1 MAGSRKK
8 KGSQAHADAVP
19 ASGCGP
25 VKVLFLSAAGQVGGA
40 ERSLYELLCA
50 LPEERIEARA
60 CVPPEEPLARLCAL
74 AEVPVHP
81 VPLRRFWR
89 TLSPFLL
96 AGQVR
101 ALYRASQAVK
111 QVVEDQRIDVLHAN
125 TDSAALVAWEVGRE
139 TRRPFVWHC
148 RDMRPLG
155 PLARMLAKSSVNA
168 VAISKAVE
176 KHLLDQGVAPERIR
190 RIENGIDLARF
201 HPPDQRAGIR
211 ARTRAYLGIEPSA
224 PLLMD
229 IGAWVPWKRHE
240 LFLEALAL
248 VRAKH
253 PDARGVMVGSDLFQ
267 ENRSYSDF
275 LESRMDAL
283 NLGDGALLVL
293 QQRDD
298 VPDLLAAADVLVS
311 PSEKEPF
318 GRVLAEA
325 GASGVPVVSSNSGG
339 KTEIV
344 KDGETGRLVPPGDA
358 KVLAAACLDLLEDHE
373 KRVHMGANAIVRIAE
388 LFDIRRTANELAD
401 LFEEVAGRK
410 QRD

>member
-1 MAGSRKK
+1 MLGTRQKKDSPTQPEACSTAG
-8 KGSQAHADAVP
+8 P
-19 ASGCGP
+19 GP
-25 VKVLFLSAAGQVGGA
+25 VKVLFLSATGQAGGA

-50 LPEERIEARA
+50 LPKDRIEARV
-60 CVPPEEPLARLCAL
+60 CVPPEEPLVQLCAQ

-101 ALYRASQAVK
+101 ALYRASRAVK
-111 QVVEDQRIDVLHAN
+111 HVVEDQRIDVLHAN

-139 TRRPFVWHC
+139 TQRPVVWHC

-155 PLARMLAKSSVNA
+155 PLARLLARSSMRV

-176 KHLLDQGVAPERIR
+176 NHLLDQGVAPALIR
-190 RIENGIDLARF
+190 RVENGIDLTRF
-201 HPPDQRAGIR
+201 PPPDQRASLR
-211 ARTRAYLGIEPSA
+211 ARTRAYLGVKPSA

-253 PDARGVMVGSDLFQ
+253 PDACGVLVGSDLFQ
-267 ENRSYSDF
+267 ENRSYADF
-275 LESRMDAL
+275 LEARIDAL
-283 NLGDGALLVL
+283 RLDSSALLVL
-293 QQRDD
+293 QQRQD
-298 VPDLLAAADVLVS
+298 VLDLLASADILVS

-325 GASGVPVVSSNSGG
+325 GAAGLPVVSSNSGG
-339 KTEIV
+339 KAEIV
-344 KDGETGRLVPPGDA
+344 QEGETGRLVPPGDA
-358 KVLAAACLDLLEDHE
+358 MALAAACLDLLEDPE
-373 KRVHMGANAIVRIAE
+373 KRVRMGANATVRVAE
-388 LFDIRRTANELAD
+388 LFDVRRTANELTA
-401 LFEEVAGRK
+401 LFEEVAGRGEK
-410 QRD
+410 